1 LRQPAYTGQVYGERF
16 RARAPR
22 VRRSATHP
30 IGRSHDSL
38 VDQPPDTW
46 IPIITIPAIISP
58 DLFERAQE
66 KLAQNTS
73 FATRHNTTHQYL
85 LRALVSCGVCQSSC
99 TGRRL
104 QTGHMYYVCAAKGNP
119 IHTRKAEKCASRF
132 SPAQQLD
139 DVVWRDLC
147 DVLTHPAQLNQALE
161 RAHQGH
167 WLPQELQARRE
178 QVQQAQHRLAQQLE
192 RLTEAYLG
200 AVMALPEYQRR
211 RQELEQKLQALR
223 TQADQLLMQVDRQK
237 ELAGIQDSVAAFC
250 QRVQAGLEQAT
261 FEQKRQLVELLI
273 DRVLVTNGEV
283 EIRYVIPTTPSS
295 EHVRFCHLRSDYFRD
310 PGLV

>member
-1 LRQPAYTGQVYGERF
+1 
-16 RARAPR
+16 
-22 VRRSATHP
+22 
-30 IGRSHDSL
+30 
-38 VDQPPDTW
+38 
-46 IPIITIPAIISP
+46 
-58 DLFERAQE
+58 
-66 KLAQNTS
+66 
-73 FATRHNTTHQYL
+73 
-85 LRALVSCGVCQSSC
+85 
-99 TGRRL
+99 
-104 QTGHMYYVCAAKGNP
+104 MYYVCAAKGNP

-139 DVVWRDLC
+139 DVVWHDLC
-147 DVLTHPAQLNQALE
+147 EVLTHPDQLNQALE
-161 RAHQGH
+161 RAHGGH

-178 QVQQAQHRLAQQLE
+178 QVRQAQHRVAQQIE

-200 AVMALPEYQRR
+200 AVIGLPEYQRR
-211 RQELEQKLQALR
+211 RQDLEQKLQALS
-223 TQADQLLMQVDRQK
+223 TQADQLLVQVDRQK
-237 ELAGIQDSVAAFC
+237 ELAGIQGAVAGFC